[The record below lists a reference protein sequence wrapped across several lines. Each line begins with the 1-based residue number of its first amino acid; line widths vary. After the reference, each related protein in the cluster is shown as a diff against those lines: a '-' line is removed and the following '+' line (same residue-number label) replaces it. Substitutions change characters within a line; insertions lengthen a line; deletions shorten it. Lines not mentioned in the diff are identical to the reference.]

1 MMTDIRSLHD
11 TSHSDS
17 LQNKTDFS
25 LCIKCQVAEGTLLNS
40 PQPESRT
47 KKFLEAVT
55 QHAELDDGNFP
66 AISHMLQHSLAR
78 LNGTVTVTRTLSV
91 ASKCSVQ

>member
-17 LQNKTDFS
+17 LQSKTDFS

-40 PQPESRT
+40 PQPESHT
-47 KKFLEAVT
+47 KNSSKPL
-55 QHAELDDGNFP
+55 H
-66 AISHMLQHSLAR
+66 SMLNWTMVIFQL
-78 LNGTVTVTRTLSV
+78 
-91 ASKCSVQ
+91 